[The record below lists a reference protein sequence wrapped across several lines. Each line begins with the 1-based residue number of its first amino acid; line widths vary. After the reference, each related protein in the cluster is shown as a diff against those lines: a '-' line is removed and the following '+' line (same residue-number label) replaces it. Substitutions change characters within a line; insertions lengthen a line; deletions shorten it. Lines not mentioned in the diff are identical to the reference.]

1 MRREHCKVTN
11 PASVE
16 TLKTEHARLEARL
29 NEEAH
34 RPLPDDDMIKR
45 IKREKLRIKDKIAS
59 LQSV

>member
-1 MRREHCKVTN
+1 MTN